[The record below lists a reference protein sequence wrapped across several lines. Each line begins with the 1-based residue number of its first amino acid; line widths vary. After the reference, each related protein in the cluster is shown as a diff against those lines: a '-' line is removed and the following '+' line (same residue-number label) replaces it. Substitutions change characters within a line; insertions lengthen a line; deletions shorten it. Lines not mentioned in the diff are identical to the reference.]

1 MVDIHEAMFQKAC
14 DARAAHMTTATTRE
28 EFMINL
34 NKKDI
39 ILAPFCDTAECEI
52 RVKDWSKEESIKAM
66 EAANEGEAV
75 LTGSA
80 KTLCIPFEHG
90 KQDFSEAPE
99 SCLFCENPAKVTAL
113 WGRSY

>member
-1 MVDIHEAMFQKAC
+1 MSTVTTKEQF
-14 DARAAHMTTATTRE
+14 MTQ
-28 EFMINL
+28 L

-39 ILAPFCDTAECEI
+39 CLATFCDTAECEI
-52 RVKDWSKEESIKAM
+52 KVKDWSKEESIKAM
-66 EAANEGEAV
+66 EACNEGEAV

-80 KTLCIPFEHG
+80 KTLCIPFEFG

-99 SCLFCENPAKVTAL
+99 CCLFCEKPAKVTAL